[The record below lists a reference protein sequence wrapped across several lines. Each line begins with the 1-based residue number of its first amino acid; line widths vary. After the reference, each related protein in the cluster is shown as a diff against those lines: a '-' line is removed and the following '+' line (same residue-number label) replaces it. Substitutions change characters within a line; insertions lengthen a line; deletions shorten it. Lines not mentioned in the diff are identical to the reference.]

1 MAAPLLIVN
10 GVDERASGILL
21 WRSTRS
27 AVFYALMTCV
37 LLFSPFSNGQSASV
51 EVELNALTSE
61 RETLTNEL
69 AQYQKTLAIL
79 GVDQSNPEQS
89 SNPAVRNLVTEMTR
103 IKSKIISITERE
115 VTLLQEQITAAN
127 AVSAETEAQNRA
139 AAESRPLRTHTRDY
153 SVVREA
159 ENVARLLSLIANHYT
174 ELQESMRTLPSA
186 EELALR
192 DAAQQDAATLA
203 LIPFSADKV
212 RLNGSEGST
221 ALAQVTQRLNDN
233 NFPESRRDIALICSI
248 RTRLYGALIASE
260 NRSLI
265 PVGKNHYVAKVRL
278 QPGDSTLRVGSDRWE
293 VRLPENIS
301 AQDYL
306 ITFYNPPW
314 GKSEFHIFSIEG
326 LLAEDKPHIPAWLPA
341 GIQLKPRVG

>member
-1 MAAPLLIVN
+1 MAAPLLLIN
-10 GVDERASGILL
+10 GVEKRASVIL
-21 WRSTRS
+21 WRSTRN
-27 AVFYALMTCV
+27 AVLYALMTCA
-37 LLFSPFSNGQSASV
+37 LFFSPISNGQSARI

-61 RETLTNEL
+61 REMLTKEL
-69 AQYQKTLAIL
+69 EQYQKTLAIL

-89 SNPAVRNLVTEMTR
+89 SNPAVRNLVTEMAR
-103 IKSKIISITERE
+103 IKGKIITITERE

-127 AVSAETEAQNRA
+127 AVAAQGGAQNSDDR
-139 AAESRPLRTHTRDY
+139 ESRPLRTHTRDY

-159 ENVARLLSLIANHYT
+159 ENVARLLALIADHYT

-192 DAAQQDAATLA
+192 DAALRDAATLA
-203 LIPFSADKV
+203 LIPFSVDKV

-221 ALAQVTQRLNDN
+221 ALAQMTQRLNDN
-233 NFPESRRDIALICSI
+233 NYPESRRDIALICSI
-248 RTRLYGALIASE
+248 KTRLYGALIASE

-265 PVGKNHYVAKVRL
+265 PVGKNHYVAKIRL
-278 QPGDSTLRVGSDRWE
+278 QPGDSTLRVGNARWE
-293 VRLPENIS
+293 VRLPENIN
-301 AQDYL
+301 ALDYL

-314 GKSEFHIFSIEG
+314 GKSEFHIFSVQG

-341 GIQLKPRVG
+341 KIQLKPQAG